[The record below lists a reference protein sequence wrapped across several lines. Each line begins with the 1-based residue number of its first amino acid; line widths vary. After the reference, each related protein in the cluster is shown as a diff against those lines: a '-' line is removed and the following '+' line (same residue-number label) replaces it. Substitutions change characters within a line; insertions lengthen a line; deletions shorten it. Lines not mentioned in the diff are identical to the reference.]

1 MEIAVGILILINLY
15 LIGNIMQTQSE
26 LYQSL
31 MQIKDQLVKSAGE
44 IVARVSAL
52 EAAMETAGMTSPA
65 VDEAMQELKAIAQAL
80 DDLNPD
86 PVIE

>member
-1 MEIAVGILILINLY
+1 
-15 LIGNIMQTQSE
+15 MQTQSE

-86 PVIE
+86 PVV

>member
-86 PVIE
+86 PVV